1 MKKLAAAI
9 SIAILAV
16 ASASA
21 LRHMRETSYLS
32 KEEHWINQTIDH
44 FSPYDRTQFAQRYYE
59 YLHEFHSPDAPIFLI
74 ICGESSCNGI
84 SNDYLGVLAKKFGAA
99 VVSLEHRYYGK
110 SYPFGSFSMD
120 NLRYLSSKQALFDL
134 AVFRQ
139 YYQESLNAKLNK
151 STHNPWFV
159 FGISYAGAL
168 SAWFRLKFP
177 HLTCGSLASSALVL
191 AVYNF
196 TKFDQQVGESAGPE
210 CKAVLQEIT
219 NLVEQ
224 RLESNQKEL
233 KKLFNASKL
242 SNDGDFLYFLAD
254 AAVTAIQYGDPDE
267 LCNPL
272 TEAKKAGEDLVE
284 AYAKYVK
291 EYYIDYIG
299 VDVEAYGQQ
308 QLKRAKISDSS
319 SARLWWFQV
328 CTEVAYFR
336 VAPANDSIRSSKVDT
351 RYYLDLCKKVFGNNM
366 PGPDV
371 NATNLY
377 YGGKDIAGS
386 KIIFTNG
393 SQDPW
398 RHASKQ
404 TSSRG
409 MPAYIIKCHNCGHG
423 ADMRGCPQSR
433 LVPKGMLCGLGSRIW
448 SCSSTA
454 ISLVSFSHSKVLPVV
469 FRVSGDAK
477 NCASPDAVNKVRRDI
492 ITHIYQW
499 LSECQFSGVSA
510 M

>member
-1 MKKLAAAI
+1 MKLAPPISLAI
-9 SIAILAV
+9 LALVLAV
-16 ASASA
+16 ASSA
-21 LRHMRETSYLS
+21 QRHMREPETSSSYLT

-44 FSPYDRTQFAQRYYE
+44 FSPYDRTHFAQRYYE
-59 YLHEFHSPDAPIFLI
+59 YLDEFQFSDSPIFLN

-110 SYPFGSFSMD
+110 SYPFGSFSLD

-151 STHNPWFV
+151 STDNPWFV

-168 SAWFRLKFP
+168 SAWFHLKFP
-177 HLTCGSLASSALVL
+177 HLTCGSLASSGVVL

-196 TKFDQQVGESAGPE
+196 TQFDQQVGESAGPE
-210 CKAVLQEIT
+210 CKAALQEIT
-219 NLVEQ
+219 NLVEH

-272 TEAKKAGEDLVE
+272 IEAKKAGEDLVE

-299 VDVEAYGQQ
+299 ADVETYGQQ
-308 QLKRAKISDSS
+308 QLKKAKISDSS

-328 CTEVAYFR
+328 CTEVAYFQ
-336 VAPANDSIRSSKVDT
+336 VAPANDSIRSTKVDT
-351 RYYLDLCKKVFGNNM
+351 RYHLDLCKKVFGNDM
-366 PGPDV
+366 SGPDV
-371 NATNLY
+371 SATNLF

-423 ADMRGCPQSR
+423 SDMRGCPQSR
-433 LVPKGMLCGLGSRIW
+433 LVPKG
-448 SCSSTA
+448 
-454 ISLVSFSHSKVLPVV
+454 
-469 FRVSGDAK
+469 DAK
-477 NCASPDAVNKVRRDI
+477 NCSSPDAVNKVRQDI

>member
-1 MKKLAAAI
+1 MRFAVPAPASISLAI
-9 SIAILAV
+9 LVLTLAV
-16 ASASA
+16 ASAQRH
-21 LRHMRETSYLS
+21 LRERETSSSSYLT
-32 KEEHWINQTIDH
+32 KEEHWMNQTIDH
-44 FSPYDRTQFAQRYYE
+44 FSPYDRDQFAQRYYE
-59 YLHEFHSPDAPIFLI
+59 YLDEFRSHDSPIFLK
-74 ICGESSCNGI
+74 ICGESVCNGI

-110 SYPFGSFSMD
+110 SYPFGSFSTD

-139 YYQESLNAKLNK
+139 YYQESLNEKLNK
-151 STHNPWFV
+151 STDNPWFV

-177 HLTCGSLASSALVL
+177 HLTCGSLASSGVVL

-196 TKFDQQVGESAGPE
+196 TKFDEQVGESAGAE

-219 NLVEQ
+219 SLVEQ
-224 RLESNQKEL
+224 RLESNQKDL

-242 SNDGDFLYFLAD
+242 SKDGDFLYFLAD

-267 LCNPL
+267 LCDPL
-272 TEAKKAGEDLVE
+272 TKAKKAGEDLVE

-299 VDVEAYGQQ
+299 ADVETYDQQ
-308 QLKRAKISDSS
+308 HLKKAKISDSS
-319 SARLWWFQV
+319 SDRLWWFQV
-328 CTEVAYFR
+328 CTEVAYFQ

-351 RYYLDLCKKVFGNNM
+351 RYHLDLCKNVFGNDM
-366 PGPDV
+366 SGPDV

-377 YGGKDIAGS
+377 YGGKEIAGS

-404 TSSRG
+404 TSSRD

-423 ADMRGCPQSR
+423 SDMRGCPQSR
-433 LVPKGMLCGLGSRIW
+433 LVPKGDS
-448 SCSSTA
+448 
-454 ISLVSFSHSKVLPVV
+454 
-469 FRVSGDAK
+469 K
-477 NCASPDAVNKVRRDI
+477 NCSSPDAVNKVRQNI
-492 ITHIYQW
+492 ITYIDQW
-499 LSECQFSGVSA
+499 LSECQFSGVTA